1 MLFCLIREEIRN
13 SVGAHSGRIK
23 RAEELPLHVFRQAS
37 ALATALDHL
46 VSDLLGGGRHQ
57 IMRFQSQFREE
68 TGQGLFA
75 EIAFE
80 VLLQGLDCLDE
91 ICCGE
96 AYFGGRCILVIR
108 TAITESAADDR
119 SITLLLESK
128 DGIVFRRCEA
138 FDRAGVD
145 A

>member
-1 MLFCLIREEIRN
+1 MLFCLIREEIGELVRF
-13 SVGAHSGRIK
+13 AGRLVEG
-23 RAEELPLHVFRQAS
+23 AEEFALDVFRQAS

-119 SITLLLESK
+119 SITLLFESK